1 MYAFSVLKISTNYDA
16 FTEEGI
22 SFNEHL
28 EEVSTPA
35 AAPVFDLIT
44 ISGLIIHPPFQ
55 KHTKFRRGEEEEED
69 PTVRRTHLVFLL

>member
-1 MYAFSVLKISTNYDA
+1 MSHVC
-16 FTEEGI
+16 
-22 SFNEHL
+22 FNEHL

-44 ISGLIIHPPFQ
+44 ISGLIIHQPFQ
-55 KHTKFRRGEEEEED
+55 KHTKFRRGEEEEEED